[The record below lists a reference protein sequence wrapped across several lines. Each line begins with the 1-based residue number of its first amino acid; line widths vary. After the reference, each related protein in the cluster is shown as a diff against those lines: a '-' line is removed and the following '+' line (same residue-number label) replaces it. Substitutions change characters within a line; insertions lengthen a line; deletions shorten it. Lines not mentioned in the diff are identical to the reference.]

1 MAKDLEELKAQAAD
15 KAKDGK
21 KNGGIKKTIDTLK
34 FKKGSGVE
42 ACVTA
47 LERAKTPIAENV
59 VLERAAKVNKCADKQ
74 IKNAFKWLGREGI
87 VLKGEKDLY
96 TIQTR
101 KPKAEEEDSTPEPEE
116 IPVEAVGGENAAA
129 EAAA

>member
-1 MAKDLEELKAQAAD
+1 MAKNLEELKAQAAD

-47 LERAKTPIAENV
+47 LDRAKTPIAEKV
-59 VLERAAKVNKCADKQ
+59 ALERAAKINECADKQ

-87 VLKGEKDLY
+87 ILKGEKDLY
-96 TIQTR
+96 TIQAR
-101 KPKAEEEDSTPEPEE
+101 KPKTEEDSPPEPEE
-116 IPVEAVGGENAAA
+116 IPIEAVGGENAAA